1 VSTVRR
7 NADRGSSLAEALVA
21 VALAGV
27 ALAAVSLA
35 ARLTSAGL
43 RLARETSTALTLA
56 EAQLELLRAAPPA
69 DGADQVV
76 ADGVRFARA
85 WSVSGGRGRPT
96 RVAIEVTWPGHGV
109 ALATGMLR

>member
-1 VSTVRR
+1 VSAVPR
-7 NADRGSSLAEALVA
+7 NATRGSSLAEALVA
-21 VALAGV
+21 AALAGV
-27 ALAAVSLA
+27 ALAAVALA

-56 EAQLELLRAAPPA
+56 ETQLELLRAAPPV

-85 WSVSGGRGRPT
+85 WSITGGRGRPT
-96 RVAIEVTWPGHGV
+96 RMAIEVAWPGHRV
-109 ALATGMLR
+109 PLATGTLR